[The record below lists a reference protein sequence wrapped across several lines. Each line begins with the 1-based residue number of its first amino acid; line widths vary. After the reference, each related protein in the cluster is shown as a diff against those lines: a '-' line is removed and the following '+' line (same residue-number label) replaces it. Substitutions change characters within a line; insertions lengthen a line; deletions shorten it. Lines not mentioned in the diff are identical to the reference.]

1 MTKRE
6 KLFNTAISCIGTDQA
21 PQEDEYGC
29 MEALNQVFKKA
40 FNEEIGGGLS
50 TYRAYQI
57 LKVDTRFQK
66 VLIPLKGDIILS
78 PTGYGNGTFR
88 NGHTGIV
95 GENEKVM
102 SNTSANGLWLENY
115 TLTSWKKRYK
125 DYGGFPMAYFRVVGV
140 MPEINA
146 TASTSKELAEIQQ
159 KISWIQAIINSL
171 KALRK

>member
-6 KLFNTAISCIGTDQA
+6 KLYQVAMECLGKDLV
-21 PQEDEYGC
+21 PEEDDLAC
-29 MEALNQVFKKA
+29 MGALNAVFKKA

-57 LKVDTRFQK
+57 LRIDTRFQK
-66 VLIPLKGDIILS
+66 ALVPLKGDIIIS

-95 GENEKVM
+95 GEDEKVM
-102 SNTSANGLWLENY
+102 SNTSANGLWLANY

-125 DYGGFPMAYFRVVGV
+125 DYGGFPMVYFRVVGV
-140 MPEINA
+140 MPEIIKA
-146 TASTSKELAEIQQ
+146 VAKTSPLAPDDTPWFI
-159 KISWIQAIINSL
+159 KWFNDKVL
-171 KALRK
+171 GR

>member
-125 DYGGFPMAYFRVVGV
+125 NYGGVSVNYFLEVGGI
-140 MPEINA
+140 PEVKA
-146 TASTSKELAEIQQ
+146 TASTPKKIPEKKQ
-159 KISWIQAIINSL
+159 KNS
-171 KALRK
+171 